1 MLSQISDTAYNMLL
15 AAVTILIFLIVGRFL
30 QMIIVRLLQE
40 LNLDYLLEKIGFEF
54 SGSKLIGT
62 VAAFVLYFWGVLI
75 ALNQLGLERIAFFIA
90 AAAAAVL
97 ILLSLV
103 LGFTDTVKNFTIG
116 LYLRKMYLGKK
127 ELKIGSMKCRIIDV
141 GRTKIKVMTSRN
153 EALVIPYEALKRD
166 RLQ

>member
-1 MLSQISDTAYNMLL
+1 MLSQISAAAYNVLL
-15 AAVTILIFLIVGRFL
+15 AAVTILIFLIVGRFV
-30 QMIIVRLLQE
+30 QMIVVRLLQE
-40 LNLDYLLEKIGFEF
+40 LNLDYLLEKIGVEF

-62 VAAFVLYFWGVLI
+62 VAAFIFYLWGVI
-75 ALNQLGLERIAFFIA
+75 VALNQLGLERIAFFIA
-90 AAAAAVL
+90 AAAGAVL

-103 LGFTDTVKNFTIG
+103 LGFTDTIKNFTIG
-116 LYLRKMYLGKK
+116 LYLRKRYLGKK

-141 GRTKIKVMTSRN
+141 GRTKIKVMTSRK